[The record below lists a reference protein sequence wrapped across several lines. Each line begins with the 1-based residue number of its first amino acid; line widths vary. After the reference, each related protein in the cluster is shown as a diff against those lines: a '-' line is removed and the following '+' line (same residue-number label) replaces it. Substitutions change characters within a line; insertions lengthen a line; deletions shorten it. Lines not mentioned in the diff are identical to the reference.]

1 MFTLTITPQQR
12 KLVQIATYYLL
23 PIGLLGAVL
32 LIGDGHFFKE
42 LGEKALLL
50 VALNLYIKP
59 VAVLFKHQL
68 TALALTF
75 RREIGIAS
83 FWLYAFHSAGMF
95 ISRGLE
101 VSYFLNP
108 QGFLFWGGIA
118 GFGMYILGLT
128 SNNFAQK
135 LLKKNWKKV
144 QSSAY
149 LVFIFASYHSA
160 LASGSF
166 TKMIVG
172 VGLFVVLKVLQ
183 YLVPRFLAAKK

>member
-1 MFTLTITPQQR
+1 MFTLTITPKQR
-12 KLVQIATYYLL
+12 TLIQIVTYYVL
-23 PIGLLGAVL
+23 PLSLLGITL
-32 LIGDGHFFKE
+32 LAGDGSFFKE

-59 VAVLFKHQL
+59 VAVLFKHPL

-75 RREIGIAS
+75 RREIGVAS

-101 VSYFLNP
+101 ISYFLNP
-108 QGFLFWGGIA
+108 QGFLFWGGLA

-128 SNNFAQK
+128 SNNFAQR
-135 LLKKNWKKV
+135 LLKKNWKRV

-149 LVFIFASYHSA
+149 IVFILASYHAA
-160 LASGSF
+160 LASGGF
-166 TKMIVG
+166 TKMIFL
-172 VGLFVVLKVLQ
+172 VGLFLVLKALQ
-183 YLVPRFLAAKK
+183 FGVPRFLASKK